1 MSFFKTVLALLLLMV
16 AGVRLSAQCGTI
28 SFTTPSV
35 EGDNAV
41 FEVWYSTPPATIY
54 ALDLSISLGSATR
67 ISEAGTTNFTAEYSS
82 VTQRVRILKA
92 TGSPTP
98 INTSGSFKLC
108 EITISL
114 DPCASTDLC
123 LFTGS
128 GGVQRLAVGGICTP
142 ANLGSTCLPYTMPC
156 VTISGNIIKIPTS
169 SDMEDVTVNVIPLT
183 GSPRNAQTDDQ
194 GDFSVSLIS
203 SASYQATA
211 ERTDASSQC
220 GIGEYDITLAQRV
233 ILNYDVFDHPYEA
246 IAADVNRS
254 GSLTTFDLI
263 KMQQVILSSS
273 NHFTQDWEFIPTNL
287 YSGIAMPTDPYETP
301 TYSTI
306 MTAYSGSGNNFYAI
320 KYGDVDGS
328 GSSCAATSS
337 LTPNAGNKKFK
348 LGKAAPQNDETV
360 LIPVYGKQFEQEM
373 LFSLGLYLD
382 PNKMEILGVKT
393 GALPEF
399 SDTSYAFDPNKPGL
413 LNILW
418 MNTQSKSGI
427 SIKSNEALF
436 FIQARLLDGNTK
448 IASNTVSLNYDRLL
462 NLAFNAKSNKAEAI
476 GLEYE
481 EIGNGDDLL
490 GQVKLISKESVKMIS
505 PNPFKDKLNLNI
517 ESPIAGSGLLQ
528 LLAQDGRLLRS
539 LKIEL
544 VAGQNNLNVDQLD
557 ALPRGIIFYQLV
569 LANQVLSGKLIKE

>member
-1 MSFFKTVLALLLLMV
+1 MSFFKTVLALLLLVV
-16 AGVRLSAQCGTI
+16 AGARLGAQCGTI
-28 SFTTPSV
+28 SFTTPTV
-35 EGDNAV
+35 VGDNAT
-41 FEVWYSTPPATIY
+41 FEVWYNSPPATIT
-54 ALDLSISLGSATR
+54 ALDLSISLGT
-67 ISEAGTTNFTAEYSS
+67 AGQVSQTGATNFSASVGSNGIRIMNSS
-82 VTQRVRILKA
+82 NPIT
-92 TGSPTP
+92 TSSPQ
-98 INTSGSFKLC
+98 KLC
-108 EITISL
+108 DITFSL
-114 DPCASTDLC
+114 DPGSSTTIC
-123 LFTGS
+123 LVTHT
-128 GGVQRLAVGGICTP
+128 GGVQGSSGTCA
-142 ANLGSTCLPYTMPC
+142 ASNLGSPCMPYTMPSST
-156 VTISGNIIKIPTS
+156 VSGNIIKIPTS

-183 GSPRNAQTDDQ
+183 GSPRTGQTDDQ
-194 GDFSVSLIS
+194 GDFSVTLIP
-203 SASYQATA
+203 SASYEATA
-211 ERTDASSQC
+211 ARDDASSQC

-263 KMQQVILSSS
+263 KIQQVILSSS
-273 NHFTQDWEFIPTNL
+273 NHFTKDWEFIPSNL
-287 YSGIAMPTDPYETP
+287 YSGIAMPTDPVETP
-301 TYSTI
+301 SYSTT

-348 LGKAAPQNDETV
+348 LGKAALQNDQTV

-399 SDTSYAFDPNKPGL
+399 SDSSYAFDPNKPGL

-481 EIGNGDDLL
+481 EIGNGGDLL

-517 ESPIAGSGLLQ
+517 ESPNAGSGLLQ

-557 ALPRGIIFYQLV
+557 ALPRGVLFYQLV
-569 LANQVLSGKLIKE
+569 LSNQVLSGKLIKE